1 MPIVIRHTR
10 EDGTLIDGSEKGDG
24 VYEVLRGLRCGWRW
38 MPSIGRIGLRSSRF
52 KAAKRYEIE
61 QAARALR
68 AAGHDVQVDIDD
80 ATLPAT
86 GFAEQEAERTQR
98 ADQRA
103 DRYADY
109 ASNAAARSEA
119 AYARYRQSADHWPLG
134 QPLISDS
141 ARAAHRRMMG
151 AHDTSMAEHDKA
163 EYSAGRQR
171 AAQAHQRHREALPTV
186 LRRIE
191 RLERQRRRL
200 VRWLEGQYRWSD
212 DDGGPALLRR
222 SGEIYRKVAP
232 APADAARW
240 TADLIQLDGELG
252 YWRDVVADEQ
262 KAGQKV
268 WSKDDFSV
276 GDFVKRHGT
285 WFEVIRVNNKSVTV
299 PWMIGGVT
307 RGIYTVADARRQFPQ
322 DKKVSTDTVPYD
334 KVEGRASAQE
344 ISEAMMRTEPKNRH
358 FKPGH

>member
-1 MPIVIRHTR
+1 MPIVIKHTR
-10 EDGTLIDGSEKGDG
+10 DDGTLIEGSEKGDG
-24 VYEVLRGLRCGWRW
+24 VYEVLRDLRCGWRW
-38 MPSIGRIGLRSSRF
+38 MRSIGRIGLQRSRF

-80 ATLPAT
+80 TTLPAT
-86 GFAEQEAERTQR
+86 GFAEQEAERVQG
-98 ADQRA
+98 ANQRA
-103 DRYADY
+103 DRYGDY
-109 ASNAAARSEA
+109 AGKAAARSKA
-119 AYARYRQSADHWPLG
+119 AYARYRQSADSWPLG

-151 AHDTSMAEHDKA
+151 AHDASMAEQDKVR
-163 EYSAGRQR
+163 YWAGRRR

-191 RLERQRRRL
+191 RLEQQRRRL
-200 VRWLEGQYRWSD
+200 VRLLEGEYRWVH
-212 DDGGPALLRR
+212 DDGGPALMRR
-222 SGEIYRKVAP
+222 GGEIYRKLAP
-232 APADAARW
+232 APADAGRW

-252 YWRDVVADEQ
+252 YWRDVVTDRQ

-276 GDFVKRHGT
+276 GDFVKQHGT
-285 WFEVIRVNNKSVTV
+285 WFEVMRVNNKSVTV

-322 DKKVSTDTVPYD
+322 DKKVSTDTIPYN

-344 ISEAMMRTEPKNRH
+344 IRESMTRTNSENRH
-358 FKPGH
+358 FDSGN

>member
-1 MPIVIRHTR
+1 MPIAIRHNR
-10 EDGTLIDGSEKGDG
+10 EDGTLIDGSERGDG

-61 QAARALR
+61 QAAQALR
-68 AAGHDVQVDIDD
+68 AAGHDVEVDIDD

-86 GFAEQEAERTQR
+86 GFAGQEAERSQR
-98 ADQRA
+98 ADQRT

-109 ASNAAARSEA
+109 ADNAAARSEA
-119 AYARYRQSADHWPLG
+119 AYARYRQSADNWPLG
-134 QPLISDS
+134 QPLISGS

-151 AHDTSMAEHDKA
+151 AHDTSMAERDKA
-163 EYSAGRQR
+163 RYWAGRQR
-171 AAQAHQRHREALPTV
+171 AAQAHQHHREALPTV

-191 RLERQRRRL
+191 RLEQQRRRL
-200 VRWLEGQYRWSD
+200 VRLLEGEYRWID
-212 DDGGPALLRR
+212 DDGGPALMRR
-222 SGEIYRKVAP
+222 SGDIYRKVAP

-252 YWRDVVADEQ
+252 YWRDVVADKQ
-262 KAGQKV
+262 RAGQKV
-268 WSKDDFSV
+268 WTKNDFSV
-276 GDFVKRHGT
+276 GDFVKQHGT
-285 WFEVIRVNNKSVTV
+285 WFEVVRVNKKSVTV

-322 DKKVSTDTVPYD
+322 DKKISTDTIPYD
-334 KVEGRASAQE
+334 KVEGRASAKE
-344 ISEAMMRTEPKNRH
+344 IQEAMTRTQAKNRH
-358 FKPGH
+358 SGSDH